1 MDPLSFPVLAGA
13 ALGQAFGFLFGRLAH
28 LLDNRGKKS
37 TPEIVEGVSVL
48 EGELKPL
55 QADSELIEQH
65 IEELET
71 LSGALGVYERNP
83 DRLRPED
90 QQLLQRLGKLRA
102 LLEQIYGQSITFHG
116 ERRSPSGADVKQRMK
131 RAAGDV
137 VGVDGSRIRSA
148 RVSQDIDLSEPGSR
162 IVGIQGEEIG

>member
-28 LLDNRGKKS
+28 LLDNRGKDLP
-37 TPEIVEGVSVL
+37 PEPVENLDVL
-48 EGELKPL
+48 EGALKPL
-55 QADSELIEQH
+55 QADFELVEQH

-83 DRLRPED
+83 DRLHAED
-90 QQLLQRLGKLRA
+90 QQLLRRLGRLRV
-102 LLEQIYGQSITFHG
+102 LLEEIYGQHITFKG
-116 ERRSPSGADVKQRMK
+116 ERRSPSGADVIQRMT
-131 RAAGDV
+131 RAEGDV
-137 VGVDGSRIRSA
+137 IGVDGVRIRSA
-148 RVSQDIDLSEPGSR
+148 RVSQDIDVGEPGSR